1 MSQAT
6 GKRKE
11 REAEVNVV
19 MLRVEKTVIENWE
32 SKSLR
37 SSYWDII
44 GKNYWSMHHQ
54 SNHHLLPN
62 YAYVHR

>member
-37 SSYWDII
+37 SSY
-44 GKNYWSMHHQ
+44 
-54 SNHHLLPN
+54 
-62 YAYVHR
+62 